1 MAERR
6 LQSLPTP
13 EEGQLSPD
21 QDLWQ
26 VAETLK
32 RKPDQAR
39 ALEVHPLV
47 VGLAHHWR
55 RAEDLLAPGDEVSLT
70 AWVIRKKA
78 EWLLP
83 RPEASPALPSAPEV
97 DPGWIAEAVR
107 RLKARREEAARRHG
121 RPITLSAPHLP
132 KVLGADLARLS
143 KSWPAAPRRA
153 RPRPVVRLRLGQAPE
168 ERLTALRRRLAERG
182 CFRFP
187 WPGLGGRAEVVAWFV
202 ALLHLWAE
210 GEVELS
216 QGDPWQPLEVKRA
229 DQSQS

>member
-6 LQSLPTP
+6 LHSLPNL
-13 EEGQLSPD
+13 EEGEFTPD
-21 QDLWQ
+21 QGLWQ

-83 RPEASPALPSAPEV
+83 RPEPAPASPSAPEV
-97 DPGWIAEAVR
+97 DPGWVAEAVR
-107 RLKARREEAARRHG
+107 RLQARREEAARRHG
-121 RPITLSAPHLP
+121 RPGTLPLP
-132 KVLGADLARLS
+132 RFPKLLGADVARLS
-143 KSWPAAPRRA
+143 QSWPVAPRRA

-168 ERLTALRRRLAERG
+168 ERLSALRRRLAERG
-182 CFRFP
+182 SFPFP
-187 WPGLGGRAEVVAWFV
+187 WPGLGGRDEVVAWFV
-202 ALLHLWAE
+202 ALLTLWAE
-210 GEVELS
+210 GEVELA
-216 QGDPWQPLEVKRA
+216 QGDPWQPLEVRRVERG
-229 DQSQS
+229 QS